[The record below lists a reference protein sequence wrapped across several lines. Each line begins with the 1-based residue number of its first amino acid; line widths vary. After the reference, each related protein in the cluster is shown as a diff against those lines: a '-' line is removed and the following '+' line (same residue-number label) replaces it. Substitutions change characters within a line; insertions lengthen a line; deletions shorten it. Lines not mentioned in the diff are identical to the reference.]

1 MKKFFTVCIF
11 CLIII
16 MTTYYFCN
24 NPEVLKGI
32 ISPIANKIEEYTVE
46 KEIPYTS
53 DFKINDINIKNND
66 YYYNTLTQNE
76 QTIYKSL
83 ANSVKDLKTEFV
95 IQDYEFSDVDTAMKD
110 VEKALHKF
118 LLDHPEVFYLNDKYS
133 VSTTQSILGNKVS
146 LKVSYTV
153 ESLDELN
160 IKIEEIKNGIEEI
173 INLANISNDNIFD
186 NELKLH
192 DILGKNVKYYEY
204 ENIND
209 IPHYAHTIYGAFV
222 QKNAVCD
229 GLSKSMQI
237 LLDKVDIDSI
247 VLTGTLNNESHAWNM
262 VKLNN
267 EWYNLD
273 ITSDKSIKDYNDV
286 VIHSYFNITTDKIK
300 ESHTID
306 EEDIVPIAS
315 STQLQYF
322 VALDKVITSA
332 DNFNTKLN
340 YILRNNNDTEKVEF
354 EVQNINGVP
363 EKTIEVLRK
372 GKYNQYLGENM
383 TKFVYYNI
391 LDDYI
396 IIKN

>member
-11 CLIII
+11 CLIVII
-16 MTTYYFCN
+16 TTYYFCN
-24 NPEVLKGI
+24 NPEVLKSI
-32 ISPIANKIEEYTVE
+32 ISPIADKIEEYTVE

-95 IQDYEFSDVDTAMKD
+95 IQDYEFKDVDTAMKD

-133 VSTTQSILGNKVS
+133 VSTTQSILGDKVS
-146 LKVSYTV
+146 LTVSYTV
-153 ESLDELN
+153 ENLDELN
-160 IKIEEIKNGIEEI
+160 NKIEEIKNEIEETI
-173 INLANISNDNIFD
+173 KLANISNDNIFEK
-186 NELKLH
+186 ELKLH

-222 QKNAVCD
+222 QKKAVCD

-237 LLDKVDIDSI
+237 LLDKVDIESI
-247 VLTGTLNNESHAWNM
+247 ILTGTLNNESHAWNM
-262 VKLNN
+262 VKLND

-300 ESHTID
+300 QSHTID
-306 EEDIVPIAS
+306 EEEILPVAS
-315 STQLQYF
+315 STELQYF

-332 DNFNTKLN
+332 DNFSAKLN
-340 YILRNNNDTEKVEF
+340 HILRNNNDTEKVEF
-354 EVQNINGVP
+354 EVKNINAVP
-363 EKTIEVLRK
+363 EKTIDVLRK
-372 GKYNQYLGENM
+372 GRYNQYLGENM

-391 LDDYI
+391 LDNYI
-396 IIKN
+396 IIRN

>member
-11 CLIII
+11 CLIVII
-16 MTTYYFCN
+16 TTYYFCN
-24 NPEVLKGI
+24 NPEVLKSV
-32 ISPIANKIEEYTVE
+32 ISPIADKIEEYTVE

-95 IQDYEFSDVDTAMKD
+95 IQDYEFKDVDTAMKD

-133 VSTTQSILGNKVS
+133 VSTTQSILGDKVS
-146 LKVSYTV
+146 LTVSYTV
-153 ESLDELN
+153 ENLDELN
-160 IKIEEIKNGIEEI
+160 NKIEEIKNEIEETI
-173 INLANISNDNIFD
+173 KLANISNDNIFEK
-186 NELKLH
+186 ELKLH

-222 QKNAVCD
+222 QKKAVCD

-237 LLDKVDIDSI
+237 LLDKVDIESI
-247 VLTGTLNNESHAWNM
+247 ILTGTLNNESHAWNM
-262 VKLNN
+262 VKLND

-300 ESHTID
+300 QSHTID
-306 EEDIVPIAS
+306 EEEILPVAS
-315 STQLQYF
+315 STELQYF

-332 DNFNTKLN
+332 DNFSAKLN
-340 YILRNNNDTEKVEF
+340 HILRNNNDTEKVEF
-354 EVQNINGVP
+354 EVKNINAVP
-363 EKTIEVLRK
+363 EKTIDVLRK
-372 GKYNQYLGENM
+372 GRYNQYLGENM

-391 LDDYI
+391 LDNYI
-396 IIKN
+396 IIRN